1 MSINYNS
8 LITGALGFTLA
19 LSWNRTID
27 DSIYRLYPTK
37 HFSMII
43 SSLITTIIILLI
55 IILYN
60 IILKIFEIHNK
71 HKINIKYI

>member
-19 LSWNRTID
+19 LSLNRAIN

-43 SSLITTIIILLI
+43 IIL
-55 IILYN
+55 
-60 IILKIFEIHNK
+60 
-71 HKINIKYI
+71 